1 MNIQKPY
8 GKGLSGFI
16 LGLLLATAVIA
27 GIVFFINKSNEK
39 AFKKETPKELPKPEI
54 LTPKSSEPVAPPA
67 QVGSEPVTQ
76 VSEPVVGTIAS
87 QEQEAASSP
96 EEKEASAVTAEQPE
110 VPAKEEPKP
119 QIVAPVKPKAEQKP
133 APEVK
138 KQPQKKPEAKQSE
151 KEKKEEPKKAAKP
164 SPEQILESGSIEK
177 AREKARTE
185 EAKKEASKKAEA
197 RQSGSGEGGR
207 IVLQMGSFNNRESAE
222 SHRAKLA
229 MMGVSGN
236 VIEAEANGKRV
247 YRVQSGKMNKEA
259 ASRTQ
264 QTLKQNGVDSF
275 ARTVK

>member
-54 LTPKSSEPVAPPA
+54 LTPKSSEPAAPPV
-67 QVGSEPVTQ
+67 QTSSEPVTQ
-76 VSEPVVGTIAS
+76 VSEPVGTVAS
-87 QEQEAASSP
+87 QEQEASAP
-96 EEKEASAVTAEQPE
+96 EEREASTVTTEQPE
-110 VPAKEEPKP
+110 APAKEEPKP
-119 QIVAPVKPKAEQKP
+119 QTVAPVKPKAEQKP
-133 APEVK
+133 APEAK
-138 KQPQKKPEAKQSE
+138 KQPQKKPEAKQPE
-151 KEKKEEPKKAAKP
+151 KVKKEEPKKAAKP

-177 AREKARTE
+177 AREKARAE
-185 EAKKEASKKAEA
+185 SAKKEASQKAEA
-197 RQSGSGEGGR
+197 RQSGSSEGGR
-207 IVLQMGSFNNRESAE
+207 IILQMGSFNNRESAE

-259 ASRTQ
+259 ANRTQ

>member
-54 LTPKSSEPVAPPA
+54 LTPKSSEPAAPPV
-67 QVGSEPVTQ
+67 QTSSEPVAQ
-76 VSEPVVGTIAS
+76 VSEPVGTVAS
-87 QEQEAASSP
+87 QEQEASAP
-96 EEKEASAVTAEQPE
+96 EEREASTVTTEQPE
-110 VPAKEEPKP
+110 APAKEEPKP
-119 QIVAPVKPKAEQKP
+119 QTVAPVKPKAEQKP
-133 APEVK
+133 APEAK
-138 KQPQKKPEAKQSE
+138 KQPQKKPEAKQPE
-151 KEKKEEPKKAAKP
+151 KVKKEEPKKAAKP

-177 AREKARTE
+177 AREKARAE
-185 EAKKEASKKAEA
+185 SAKKEASKKAEA
-197 RQSGSGEGGR
+197 RQSGSSEGGR

-259 ASRTQ
+259 ANRTQ